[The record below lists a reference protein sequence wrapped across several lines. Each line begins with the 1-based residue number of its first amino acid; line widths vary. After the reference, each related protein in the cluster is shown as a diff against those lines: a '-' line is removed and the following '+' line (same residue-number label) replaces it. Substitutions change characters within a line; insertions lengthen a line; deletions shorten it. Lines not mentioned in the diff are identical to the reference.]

1 MLEYTQLNYICP
13 MKKIIEF
20 GSNTLTCII
29 AVIPVFASCAP
40 CPTCMPVYAAIFSFF
55 GFQLADYSTYLM
67 PAMLLSMVISI
78 AMMFHQAQKR
88 GLSHAPMLMTIATCS
103 MLFIS
108 KFMVNSV
115 WLTYV
120 CMLGMI
126 TASFMHRRN
135 AKQTP
140 CGQCSHS

>member
-1 MLEYTQLNYICP
+1 MRP

-20 GSNTLTCII
+20 GSSTLTCII
-29 AVIPVFASCAP
+29 AVIPVFATCAP

-67 PAMLLSMVISI
+67 PAMLLSMGTSI
-78 AMMFHQAQKR
+78 AMMFRQAQKR
-88 GLSHAPMLMTIATCS
+88 GLSHAPMLMTIAICS
-103 MLFIS
+103 VLFIS
-108 KFMVNSV
+108 KFMVYSE

-120 CMLGMI
+120 CTLGMI
-126 TASFMHRRN
+126 TATLMHRRN
-135 AKQTP
+135 AKQAL